1 MHPLKQACLFL
12 IAAVALASCKPQAA
26 LTPQAAF
33 YDLKAAFEK
42 SDAMSLERQLSTR
55 SVIKI
60 RRMAALFPRMGDRQ
74 LQSLSKK
81 FGVPAEKLRH
91 LSIRDYC
98 ALTLSLDRDRNVM
111 GTATRYKIVGINREG
126 GRATIRVENGMEL
139 VFVKEGPYWKFDM
152 TGL

>member
-12 IAAVALASCKPQAA
+12 IPVLALASCKPQAA

-33 YDLKAAFEK
+33 HDLKTAFEK
-42 SDAMSLERQLSTR
+42 SDAGSLERQLSYR
-55 SVIKI
+55 STMKI
-60 RRMAALFPRMGDRQ
+60 RRMVALFSRMEDRQ
-74 LQSLSKK
+74 LESLSKK
-81 FGVPAEKLRH
+81 FGVPAEKLRN
-91 LSIRDYC
+91 LSVRDYC
-98 ALTLSLDRDRNVM
+98 VLTLSLDRDRNVI

-126 GRATIRVENGMEL
+126 GGATVRVENGMEL